1 MTVGKKLATLRG
13 TKTQEEVAKACD
25 ISVSALSMYE
35 QDERTPRDEVKI
47 RLASYYGVS
56 IESLFFAK
64 DNHEREEIC

>member
-1 MTVGKKLATLRG
+1 MTVGQKLANLRG
-13 TKTQEEVAKACD
+13 SKTQEEVATACG

-56 IESLFFAK
+56 IESLFFARE
-64 DNHEREEIC
+64 NHVT